1 MKKILI
7 TIFLMFIII
16 YPPHFS
22 KAGEETTKTSVLN
35 YLIVKNE
42 VMKYQIQKKLDIFY
56 QLYDSLKLKK

>member
-22 KAGEETTKTSVLN
+22 QAEEQTPKESVLN

-42 VMKYQIQKKLDIFY
+42 IMKYQIQKKLDGFY
-56 QLYDSLKLKK
+56 ELFDSLIIKK